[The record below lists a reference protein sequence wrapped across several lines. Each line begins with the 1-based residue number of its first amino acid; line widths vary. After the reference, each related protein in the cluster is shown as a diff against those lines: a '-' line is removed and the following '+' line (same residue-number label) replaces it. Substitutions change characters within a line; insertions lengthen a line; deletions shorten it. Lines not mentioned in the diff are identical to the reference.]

1 MSRWWPRSLAGQAI
15 ALQIL
20 VIAVVVLV
28 GSALALF
35 DARNDGD
42 AAARQQVLGIATALA
57 DSPSTAAAIQSGRAT
72 ETLQPVTEAVRKNT
86 DIAFITIMAP
96 DRTRFTH
103 TDPTQIG
110 GKYIGTIEP
119 ALRGET
125 FTEVY
130 TGTLGPSIRAVA
142 PVRDGTGRIVGLVSA
157 GILQQSL
164 ADRWRSQV
172 PTIVAVSL
180 GALAIALVGVWAIR
194 RRLLRQTHG
203 LRPDELRVMYEH
215 HDAILHSVSEGLIVL
230 DRNGVALANDEA
242 RRLLALPPGPVD
254 RSDLPEFLRT
264 YNPGARDE
272 VHVTEDRVLVVNR
285 SPVRQRARATS
296 EVVTIRDRTE
306 LQGAL
311 GELSSLKVLTDT
323 LRSQAHEAANK
334 LHTIVTMVEM
344 GRADEAVKF
353 ATNELELSQ
362 QLVDRLSSAV
372 GEPALV
378 ALLLGK
384 TAQADERGIELTVTE
399 ETHLPSNADDLAL
412 SGQEMVTVLG
422 NLIDNAMDACDREDP
437 WVEVTVSQDD
447 GTLLIRVAD
456 SGPGM
461 DAGTFEKAMQRGYST
476 KSGSDAEQHGLGLG
490 AGRPG
495 GEAPQRHADR
505 RRDIRVG
512 GDGDGEI
519 VISVL
524 IVEDE
529 PLIAEAHRTY
539 LGRLQGFSVAAV
551 AHTARDAMRAA
562 SEAAA
567 SETPIDLVLL
577 DIGLPDA
584 SGIALASGL
593 SGLRPAPDII
603 AITSE
608 RDLEMVRAAVGHGA
622 LAYLL
627 KPFTFAA
634 FRDRLERYQRYRE
647 ALPAGTDAAS
657 QAEVDRALAEL
668 RVGADRSAAPKG
680 AAPGTNDEIAR
691 AVRDSADGI
700 TADEVAK
707 QVGVS
712 RVTAWRYLERLA
724 DEGTLTRQTDYGKA
738 GRPKTRYTWR

>member
-1 MSRWWPRSLAGQAI
+1 VSKWWPRSLAGQAI

-20 VIAVVVLV
+20 VIAVVVLA
-28 GSALALF
+28 GSALALV

-242 RRLLALPPGPVD
+242 RRLLALPPGPVN

-272 VHVTEDRVLVVNR
+272 VHVTQDRVLVVNR
-285 SPVRQRARATS
+285 SPVTDKRTRDTRPS

-344 GRADEAVKF
+344 GRADEAVTF

-399 ETHLPSNADDLAL
+399 ETHMPSNADDLAL

-437 WVEVTVSQDD
+437 WVEVTVSQED

-461 DAGTFEKAMQRGYST
+461 DARTFEKAMQRGYST
-476 KSGSDAEQHGLGLG
+476 KSGTDTEAHGLGL
-490 AGRPG
+490 ALV
-495 GEAPQRHADR
+495 AQVVKRH
-505 RRDIRVG
+505 
-512 GDGDGEI
+512 
-519 VISVL
+519 
-524 IVEDE
+524 
-529 PLIAEAHRTY
+529 
-539 LGRLQGFSVAAV
+539 
-551 AHTARDAMRAA
+551 
-562 SEAAA
+562 
-567 SETPIDLVLL
+567 
-577 DIGLPDA
+577 
-584 SGIALASGL
+584 
-593 SGLRPAPDII
+593 
-603 AITSE
+603 
-608 RDLEMVRAAVGHGA
+608 
-622 LAYLL
+622 
-627 KPFTFAA
+627 
-634 FRDRLERYQRYRE
+634 
-647 ALPAGTDAAS
+647 
-657 QAEVDRALAEL
+657 
-668 RVGADRSAAPKG
+668 
-680 AAPGTNDEIAR
+680 N
-691 AVRDSADGI
+691 
-700 TADEVAK
+700 
-707 QVGVS
+707 
-712 RVTAWRYLERLA
+712 
-724 DEGTLTRQTDYGKA
+724 GTLTADVTYGSVVTVAVKS
-738 GRPKTRYTWR
+738 

>member
-1 MSRWWPRSLAGQAI
+1 LRRSRSWSLATQAI

-20 VIAVVVLV
+20 VIAVVVLA

-35 DARNDGD
+35 DAARDGD

-57 DSPSTAAAIQSGRAT
+57 DSPSTAAAIESGHAT
-72 ETLQPVTEAVRKNT
+72 QTLQPVTEAVRKNT

-110 GKYIGTIEP
+110 GKYIGTIDP
-119 ALRGET
+119 ALAGET

-142 PVRDGTGRIVGLVSA
+142 PVHDSSGRIVGLVSA

-172 PTIVAVSL
+172 PTIVAVSVC
-180 GALAIALVGVWAIR
+180 ALAIALVGVWAIR

-242 RRLLALPPGPVD
+242 RRLLALPPGPVN

-272 VHVTEDRVLVVNR
+272 VRVTEERVLVVNR
-285 SPVRQRARATS
+285 SRVTDAPRDS

-344 GRADEAVKF
+344 GRADEAVTF
-353 ATNELELSQ
+353 ATHELELSQ
-362 QLVDRLSSAV
+362 QLVDRLSSTV

-422 NLIDNAMDACDREDP
+422 NLIDNAMDACDRDDP
-437 WVEVTVSQDD
+437 WVEVTVAQDN

-461 DAGTFEKAMQRGYST
+461 DAATFEKAMQRGYST
-476 KSGSDAEQHGLGLG
+476 KSGSDAEQHGLGL
-490 AGRPG
+490 ALVAQVVR
-495 GEAPQRHADR
+495 RH
-505 RRDIRVG
+505 
-512 GDGDGEI
+512 
-519 VISVL
+519 
-524 IVEDE
+524 
-529 PLIAEAHRTY
+529 
-539 LGRLQGFSVAAV
+539 
-551 AHTARDAMRAA
+551 
-562 SEAAA
+562 
-567 SETPIDLVLL
+567 
-577 DIGLPDA
+577 
-584 SGIALASGL
+584 
-593 SGLRPAPDII
+593 
-603 AITSE
+603 
-608 RDLEMVRAAVGHGA
+608 
-622 LAYLL
+622 
-627 KPFTFAA
+627 
-634 FRDRLERYQRYRE
+634 
-647 ALPAGTDAAS
+647 
-657 QAEVDRALAEL
+657 
-668 RVGADRSAAPKG
+668 
-680 AAPGTNDEIAR
+680 N
-691 AVRDSADGI
+691 
-700 TADEVAK
+700 
-707 QVGVS
+707 
-712 RVTAWRYLERLA
+712 
-724 DEGTLTRQTDYGKA
+724 GTLTADLTYGSVVTVTVKS
-738 GRPKTRYTWR
+738 

>member
-1 MSRWWPRSLAGQAI
+1 VSRWWPRSLAGQAI
-15 ALQIL
+15 ALQIV

-242 RRLLALPPGPVD
+242 RRLLALPPGPVN

-272 VHVTEDRVLVVNR
+272 VHVTQDRVLVVNR
-285 SPVRQRARATS
+285 SPVTDKRTRDTRPS

-344 GRADEAVKF
+344 GRADEAVTF

-399 ETHLPSNADDLAL
+399 ETHMPSNADDLAL

-437 WVEVTVSQDD
+437 WVEVTVSQED

-461 DAGTFEKAMQRGYST
+461 DARTFEKAMQRGYST
-476 KSGSDAEQHGLGLG
+476 KSGTDTEAHGLGL
-490 AGRPG
+490 ALV
-495 GEAPQRHADR
+495 AQVVKRH
-505 RRDIRVG
+505 
-512 GDGDGEI
+512 
-519 VISVL
+519 
-524 IVEDE
+524 
-529 PLIAEAHRTY
+529 
-539 LGRLQGFSVAAV
+539 
-551 AHTARDAMRAA
+551 
-562 SEAAA
+562 
-567 SETPIDLVLL
+567 
-577 DIGLPDA
+577 
-584 SGIALASGL
+584 
-593 SGLRPAPDII
+593 
-603 AITSE
+603 
-608 RDLEMVRAAVGHGA
+608 
-622 LAYLL
+622 
-627 KPFTFAA
+627 
-634 FRDRLERYQRYRE
+634 
-647 ALPAGTDAAS
+647 
-657 QAEVDRALAEL
+657 
-668 RVGADRSAAPKG
+668 
-680 AAPGTNDEIAR
+680 N
-691 AVRDSADGI
+691 
-700 TADEVAK
+700 
-707 QVGVS
+707 
-712 RVTAWRYLERLA
+712 
-724 DEGTLTRQTDYGKA
+724 GTLTADVTYGSVVTVAVKS
-738 GRPKTRYTWR
+738 

>member
-1 MSRWWPRSLAGQAI
+1 VRRWWPRSLAGQAI
-15 ALQIL
+15 ALQIV
-20 VIAVVVLV
+20 VIAVVVLA

-35 DARNDGD
+35 DARSDGD

-57 DSPSTAAAIQSGRAT
+57 DSPSTAAAIESGSAT
-72 ETLQPVTEAVRKNT
+72 ATLQPVTEAVRKNT
-86 DIAFITIMAP
+86 EIAFITIMAP

-142 PVRDGTGRIVGLVSA
+142 PVRDSTGHIVGLVSA

-172 PTIVAVSL
+172 PTIAAVSAA
-180 GALAIALVGVWAIR
+180 ALAIALAGVWAIR
-194 RRLLRQTHG
+194 RRLLRQTRG

-215 HDAILHSVSEGLIVL
+215 HDAILHSVSEGLIVV
-230 DRNGVALANDEA
+230 DRNGVPLVNDEA
-242 RRLLALPPGPVD
+242 RRLLALPPGPVE

-272 VHVTEDRVLVVNR
+272 VHVTDERVLVVNR
-285 SPVRQRARATS
+285 SPVEDAPPDS

-372 GEPALV
+372 AEPALV

-399 ETHLPSNADDLAL
+399 ETHLPANADDVPLT
-412 SGQEMVTVLG
+412 GQEMVTVLG

-447 GTLLIRVAD
+447 GTLLLRVAD

-461 DAGTFEKAMQRGYST
+461 DASTFEKAMQRGFST
-476 KSGSDAEQHGLGLG
+476 KGADPEEHGLGL
-490 AGRPG
+490 ALV
-495 GEAPQRHADR
+495 AQVVKRH
-505 RRDIRVG
+505 
-512 GDGDGEI
+512 
-519 VISVL
+519 
-524 IVEDE
+524 
-529 PLIAEAHRTY
+529 
-539 LGRLQGFSVAAV
+539 
-551 AHTARDAMRAA
+551 
-562 SEAAA
+562 
-567 SETPIDLVLL
+567 
-577 DIGLPDA
+577 
-584 SGIALASGL
+584 
-593 SGLRPAPDII
+593 
-603 AITSE
+603 
-608 RDLEMVRAAVGHGA
+608 
-622 LAYLL
+622 
-627 KPFTFAA
+627 
-634 FRDRLERYQRYRE
+634 
-647 ALPAGTDAAS
+647 
-657 QAEVDRALAEL
+657 
-668 RVGADRSAAPKG
+668 
-680 AAPGTNDEIAR
+680 N
-691 AVRDSADGI
+691 
-700 TADEVAK
+700 
-707 QVGVS
+707 
-712 RVTAWRYLERLA
+712 
-724 DEGTLTRQTDYGKA
+724 GTLTADVTYGSVVTVTVKS
-738 GRPKTRYTWR
+738 

>member
-1 MSRWWPRSLAGQAI
+1 LKRWWPRSLAGQAI

-20 VIAVVVLV
+20 VIAVVVLA

-35 DARNDGD
+35 DASRDGD
-42 AAARQQVLGIATALA
+42 ATAREQVISIATALA
-57 DSPSTAAAIQSGRAT
+57 DSPSTAAAIESGRAT
-72 ETLQPVTEAVRKNT
+72 AVLQPVTEAVRTNT
-86 DIAFITIMAP
+86 QIAFITIMAP

-103 TDPTQIG
+103 TDPNQIG
-110 GKYIGTIEP
+110 AKYIGTIEP

-125 FTEVY
+125 FSEVY

-142 PVRDGTGRIVGLVSA
+142 PVRNESGRIVGLVSA

-172 PTIVAVSL
+172 PAIAAVSL
-180 GALAIALVGVWAIR
+180 AALAIALVGVWAIR

-242 RRLLALPPGPVD
+242 RRLLALPPGPVE
-254 RSDLPEFLRT
+254 RADLPEFLRT

-285 SPVRQRARATS
+285 SPVEDKRKRDTSSS

-399 ETHLPSNADDLAL
+399 ETHLPSNADNLAL

-437 WVEVTVSQDD
+437 WVEVTVSLDD

-461 DAGTFEKAMQRGYST
+461 DATTFETAMQRGYST
-476 KSGSDAEQHGLGLG
+476 KGDSDHYGLGL
-490 AGRPG
+490 ALVT
-495 GEAPQRHADR
+495 QVVKRHN
-505 RRDIRVG
+505 
-512 GDGDGEI
+512 
-519 VISVL
+519 
-524 IVEDE
+524 
-529 PLIAEAHRTY
+529 
-539 LGRLQGFSVAAV
+539 
-551 AHTARDAMRAA
+551 
-562 SEAAA
+562 
-567 SETPIDLVLL
+567 
-577 DIGLPDA
+577 
-584 SGIALASGL
+584 
-593 SGLRPAPDII
+593 
-603 AITSE
+603 
-608 RDLEMVRAAVGHGA
+608 
-622 LAYLL
+622 
-627 KPFTFAA
+627 
-634 FRDRLERYQRYRE
+634 
-647 ALPAGTDAAS
+647 GT
-657 QAEVDRALAEL
+657 L
-668 RVGADRSAAPKG
+668 
-680 AAPGTNDEIAR
+680 
-691 AVRDSADGI
+691 SAD
-700 TADEVAK
+700 
-707 QVGVS
+707 VS
-712 RVTAWRYLERLA
+712 YGSVVTV
-724 DEGTLTRQTDYGKA
+724 TVKS
-738 GRPKTRYTWR
+738 